1 MYKHLLVVGG
11 STLVTKV
18 LLNVDK
24 ATVVLRCVEQDGVKK
39 VVADVCPANQPIEE
53 AMQNPMS
60 RMEFDSF
67 EELLKSVKEYG
78 AALVF
83 HESMDSLL

>member
-1 MYKHLLVVGG
+1 MCKHLLVVG
-11 STLVTKV
+11 SSNMVAKSF
-18 LLNVDK
+18 LNADK
-24 ATVVLRCVEQDGVKK
+24 ATVVLSCVEQDGVKK